1 MTAEN
6 AASTLPSS
14 ILIVDGEIV
23 ARHVI
28 ADYLRHCGYA
38 VVEAANKS
46 EALTALLEPTLSID
60 VVLCEVTAMGSQNCF
75 ELSTWVRKNRPE
87 LEVKLVG
94 GLEMA
99 AETAAELCE
108 IGPNLGRPYEPSAGV
123 DYIKRSRARR

>member
-1 MTAEN
+1 MTTGPATN
-6 AASTLPSS
+6 AIPAS

-38 VVEAANKS
+38 VVEAASKS
-46 EALTALLEPTLSID
+46 EALMALVEPTLSID
-60 VVLCEVTAMGSQNCF
+60 VVLCEVTALGSQNCF

-99 AETAAELCE
+99 AETAADLCE
-108 IGPNLGRPYEPSAGV
+108 AGPNLGRPYEPSAGV